1 MRRLFP
7 FIFFLAVLCACNGPD
22 PAVDVFQAP
31 EILDISAEKGEDY
44 SQLVLTCRVSSGNGI
59 KSCGF
64 YFGEDFLS
72 KITSPTPIQD
82 NKFTLTVTDLE
93 YSSEYKYKAFIDG
106 GRVEVVSDLKTW
118 RTEDEIPPAAE
129 ILAIDPAYGAEAGKV
144 TISLVVPEF
153 ASIIGKE
160 SFECGI
166 CYGPPG
172 AEPDINCPLKQAEKS
187 SDGFYSLVIEGL
199 SKSADYCFRPYTKI
213 RSKLIYGESVSER
226 IPSGAEAVLTIGYS
240 DLTPQSVKLKGYLNP
255 ELGEAR
261 CSFEMNGTLYLAEDI
276 DDSGYFY
283 LSLSNLNA
291 DTDYSFRAVA
301 QVGTMKF
308 YGEFV
313 SFNSGHEEEGNDEE
327 EEDDWDNTIDI
338 LPDDL
343 YGNWVG
349 NVIWNRS
356 STYYPYA
363 FTITLGASDDLSK
376 GNILVTEFI
385 GYDGTGS
392 GYMDFDATTGAL
404 SIPDNTP
411 IAKYYSSYYLGMCD
425 VNGDGNGYFVFR
437 YDPKAKTLRL
447 KNIKFVG
454 ICAYDISDG
463 TYKGWYGY
471 CYCPGTDDN
480 KFVLTKTENYDA
492 QPSRIYLT
500 EDSAQHNY
508 SEGSGGFNYS
518 IINPRQL
525 FINVKATTQA
535 DWIKIS
541 HNTALTHIDYTV
553 KENDSGTQRSGIINL
568 TYGSY
573 AAAEF
578 VVTQERK
585 P

>member
-22 PAVDVFQAP
+22 PAADVFQAP

-44 SQLVLTCRVSSGNGI
+44 SLLVLTCRVSSGNGI

-118 RTEDEIPPAAE
+118 QTEDEIPPAAE

-144 TISLVVPEF
+144 TISLVVPDF
-153 ASIIGKE
+153 ASIAGKE

-166 CYGPPG
+166 CYGPDG
-172 AEPDINCPLKQAEKS
+172 AEPNINSSLKQAERS
-187 SDGFYSLVIEGL
+187 PNGFYSLVIEGL
-199 SKSADYCFRPYTKI
+199 SKSSDYCFRPYTKI

-261 CSFEMNGTLYLAEDI
+261 CSFEMNGTIYMATSI

-313 SFNSGHEEEGNDEE
+313 SFNSGHEEEGNDDEE
-327 EEDDWDNTIDI
+327 EDWDNTNDFLI
-338 LPDDL
+338 DDL
-343 YGNWVG
+343 FGTWVG
-349 NVIWNRS
+349 DIICSLAGVYFPS
-356 STYYPYA
+356 A
-363 FTITLGASDDLSK
+363 FTITFGASDDLLA
-376 GNILVTEFI
+376 GDIIVTEFM
-385 GYDGTGS
+385 GYEGTGT
-392 GYMDFDATTGAL
+392 GYMEFNTTTGAL

-411 IAKYYSSYYLGMCD
+411 IAKVNSSYYLGMCD

-437 YDPKAKTLRL
+437 YDPKAKTLSP
-447 KNIKFVG
+447 KDIKFVG
-454 ICAYDISDG
+454 FEGYKASDFSASG
-463 TYKGWYGY
+463 LYGY
-471 CYCPGTDDN
+471 CYCQSEGN
-480 KFVLTKTENYDA
+480 KFFLSKKENYFSESTSISLTK
-492 QPSRIYLT
+492 
-500 EDSAQHNY
+500 DSVQHNY
-508 SEGSGGFNYS
+508 SKDSGSFSYS
-518 IINPRQL
+518 IINARPFVRT
-525 FINVKATTQA
+525 KATTQA
-535 DWIKIS
+535 DWITIS
-541 HNTALTHIDYTV
+541 NNSFTNIDYTIT
-553 KENDSGTQRSGIINL
+553 ENDSGAQRSGIIKL
-568 TYGSY
+568 TYGGY
-573 AAAEF
+573 ATAEF
-578 VVTQERK
+578 VVTQEKK